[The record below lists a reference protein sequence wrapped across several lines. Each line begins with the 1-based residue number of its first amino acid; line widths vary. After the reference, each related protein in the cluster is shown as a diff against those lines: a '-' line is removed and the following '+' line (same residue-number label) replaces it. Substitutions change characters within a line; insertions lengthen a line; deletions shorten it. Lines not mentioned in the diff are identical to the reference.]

1 MTPEEKIAA
10 EKTEMLA
17 AVKSASAEG
26 FAEKEVALKAEITEL
41 KEQIKL
47 CTTQKSVNEISE
59 SLKAKFDELSLHIE
73 SKMES
78 DKLTRTQRKS
88 FAEQV
93 NESLES
99 QKDALTKL
107 KDRKGDS
114 VRLEIKSATTMTTGN
129 VTPVGT
135 GGLSMLLNDYEPGL
149 TPIPRSQPFFAELL
163 NTAGTTGLTVSY
175 AEMKN
180 PDGGAGMTAE
190 GAAKSQ
196 ADFDIVEAKATV
208 RKITDFIKVSKEAL
222 DDIPQIASEING
234 ELLTLIN
241 LKKDNQLMNGDNT
254 GQNLYG
260 VIPQAT
266 PYSAGSFAATIYEAN
281 NFDVLATAVAQVMTA
296 EVISGEPAGFM
307 PTAIVINTIDFM
319 AMKLSKDDHGQYLF
333 PVILPGVTQVIQV
346 PVVVNA
352 RMTEGEFLVGDFTK
366 SNVRIREGV
375 TFSIGYEND
384 DFTKNLV
391 TILAE
396 TRLTHYIKSNHV
408 KAFVTGDFTTAKA
421 ALTIPT

>member
-1 MTPEEKIAA
+1 MTPEEIAA
-10 EKTEMLA
+10 QKAEMLA
-17 AVKSASAEG
+17 EVKKASAAG
-26 FAEKEVALKAEITEL
+26 FAEKETAIKAEITEL

-47 CTTQKSVNEISE
+47 CTTQKSVNEISD

-73 SKMES
+73 SKMEA
-78 DKLTRTQRKS
+78 DKTQRNNRKS
-88 FAEQV
+88 FAVQV
-93 NESLES
+93 VESLES
-99 QKDALTKL
+99 QKDALAKL

-114 VRLEIKSATTMTTGN
+114 VRLEIKSAGTFTTGN
-129 VTPVGT
+129 ITPVGT

-163 NTAGTTGLTVSY
+163 NTAATTGMTVSY

-190 GAAKSQ
+190 GAAKTQ

-208 RKITDFIKVSKEAL
+208 RKITSYIKVSKEAL
-222 DDIPQIASEING
+222 EDIPQIASEING
-234 ELLTLIN
+234 ELATLIN
-241 LKKDNQLMNGDNT
+241 LKKDDQLMNGDNT
-254 GQNLYG
+254 GQNLNG

-266 PYSAGSFAATIYEAN
+266 AYSAGAFAGTIFMAN

-296 EVISGEPAGFM
+296 EVVSGEPAGFM

-319 AMKLSKDDHGQYLF
+319 AMKLTKDDRGQYLF
-333 PVILPGVTQVIQV
+333 PVILPGITQVIQV

-366 SNVRIREGV
+366 ANVRVREGV

-396 TRLTHYIKSNHV
+396 TRLTSYIKSNHL
-408 KAFVTGDFTTAKA
+408 KAFVTGDFATAIA
-421 ALTIPT
+421 ALEIPT